1 MANQPAMI
9 SLRPEQ
15 KAEQNHQKSIRMGP
29 QPLTVF
35 NLTRIRPAVILRM
48 FGIYKEKWVF
58 FVCFIGRTQTEKS
71 RRFKPKSVII
81 LHGCRCRGA
90 RDRLFRNTDATAQ
103 LVSAQAGD
111 LRR

>member
-15 KAEQNHQKSIRMGP
+15 KAEQNHQESISMGP

-48 FGIYKEKWVF
+48 FGIYKEKCF
-58 FVCFIGRTQTEKS
+58 FVLLGEHKLKNPTGSNQ
-71 RRFKPKSVII
+71 
-81 LHGCRCRGA
+81 
-90 RDRLFRNTDATAQ
+90 
-103 LVSAQAGD
+103 
-111 LRR
+111 